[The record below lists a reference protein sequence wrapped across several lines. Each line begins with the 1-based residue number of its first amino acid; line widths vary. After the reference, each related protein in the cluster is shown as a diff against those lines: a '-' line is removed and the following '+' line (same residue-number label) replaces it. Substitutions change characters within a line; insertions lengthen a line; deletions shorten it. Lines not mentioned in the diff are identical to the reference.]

1 MTRNFQKKVLVI
13 YAIQKSIK
21 SRLVFKCPAFTR
33 GKNNRMV
40 TNMRSAY
47 LRFLGSKNH
56 VENRP
61 KSRLNLS
68 YQVIE
73 GFMNCP
79 RVACV

>member
-1 MTRNFQKKVLVI
+1 M
-13 YAIQKSIK
+13 
-21 SRLVFKCPAFTR
+21 R

-47 LRFLGSKNH
+47 LRIVESENH

-61 KSRLNLS
+61 KSRLNLG